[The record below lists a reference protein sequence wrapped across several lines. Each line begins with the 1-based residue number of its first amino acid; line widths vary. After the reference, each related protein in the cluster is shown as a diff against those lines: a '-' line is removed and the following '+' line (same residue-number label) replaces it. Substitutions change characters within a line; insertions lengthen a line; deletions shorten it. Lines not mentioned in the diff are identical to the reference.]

1 LGGSR
6 RQFRYLGGNKNP
18 RAGLVLQQSF
28 RMVVS
33 ALSRTLA
40 VAQNVGFATICI
52 ESFGGFSRVKAATI
66 K

>member
-1 LGGSR
+1 
-6 RQFRYLGGNKNP
+6 
-18 RAGLVLQQSF
+18 
-28 RMVVS
+28 MVVS

-52 ESFGGFSRVKAATI
+52 ESFGGFSRVKAAPI

>member
-1 LGGSR
+1 
-6 RQFRYLGGNKNP
+6 LGGNKNP
-18 RAGLVLQQSF
+18 CAGLVSQQSF

-40 VAQNVGFATICI
+40 VAQDVSFAAICI
-52 ESFGGFSRVKAATI
+52 ESYGGFSRVKAATI

>member
-1 LGGSR
+1 
-6 RQFRYLGGNKNP
+6 LGGNKNP
-18 RAGLVLQQSF
+18 RAGLVSQQSF
-28 RMVVS
+28 RMAVP

-40 VAQNVGFATICI
+40 VAQDVSFAAICI